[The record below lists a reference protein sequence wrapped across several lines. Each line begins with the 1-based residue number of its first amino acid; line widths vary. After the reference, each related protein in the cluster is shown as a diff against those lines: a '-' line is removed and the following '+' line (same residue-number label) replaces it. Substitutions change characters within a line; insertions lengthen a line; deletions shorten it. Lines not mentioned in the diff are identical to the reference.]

1 MKKKMVVKAYRSSIP
16 KSKSRTVHL
25 IVSIELKTFVHKKI
39 LKKWN
44 GTSCKCVFYTVRESL
59 LLFYLY
65 SIVQYK
71 ICSYNRKCIILC
83 VCVCVYIYMCVCVCV
98 CVCKRMCYRRFI

>member
-83 VCVCVYIYMCVCVCV
+83 VCVCVYMCVCVCV
-98 CVCKRMCYRRFI
+98 CVCV